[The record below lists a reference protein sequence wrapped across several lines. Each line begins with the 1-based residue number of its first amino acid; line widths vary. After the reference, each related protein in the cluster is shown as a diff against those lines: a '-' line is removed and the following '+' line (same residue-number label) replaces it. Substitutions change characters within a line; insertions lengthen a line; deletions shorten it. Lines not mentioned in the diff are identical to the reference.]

1 MSVRII
7 TDSTVDVPEQAR
19 RKMQAVPLTIHFG
32 SEELIDGVTIDKRQF
47 YEKLAASED
56 LPTTSQ
62 ATPAAFG
69 AVFDELTRAG
79 DSAVVI
85 TIASELSGT
94 YQSACIAAADY
105 PEVFV
110 VDSTTAAVGSGILAQ
125 LALRLAE
132 QGMSARE
139 IAAVLTEK
147 RSDIRVFA
155 LLDTLEYL
163 KRGGRISKT
172 VAFAGGL
179 LHIKPVISVQDGAVT
194 LVGKARG
201 AKQGS
206 QLLTEKIEESGGID
220 FSLPVLLAYS
230 GVSGENLEKYVE
242 ESHDYWQGR
251 ADGLDR
257 VMLCSVIGTH
267 TGPGVTGLAYFTKN

>member
-7 TDSTVDVPEQAR
+7 TDSTVDVPEQVQ
-19 RKMQAVPLTIHFG
+19 QALRIVPLTIHFG
-32 SEELIDGVTIDKRQF
+32 NEEFIDGVTLDKQRF
-47 YEKLAASED
+47 YERLAESEA

-62 ATPAAFG
+62 AAPAAF
-69 AVFDELTRAG
+69 AQVFDEITRAG

-105 PEVFV
+105 PDVFV
-110 VDSTTAAVGSGILAQ
+110 VDSRTAAVGSGILTQ
-125 LALRLAE
+125 YALSCAE
-132 QGMSARE
+132 RGMSARE
-139 IAAVLTEK
+139 IAEELSRK
-147 RSDIRVFA
+147 REDIRVFA

-179 LHIKPVISVQDGAVT
+179 LNIKPVISVQDGGVS
-194 LVGKARG
+194 LIGKARG

-206 QLLTEKIEESGGID
+206 QMLTDKIEESGGID
-220 FSLPVLLAYS
+220 PDLPVLLAYS
-230 GVSGENLEKYVE
+230 GVSGEGLERYVE
-242 ESHDYWQGR
+242 ESRDYWQGR
-251 ADGLDR
+251 ADTLPR
-257 VMLCSVIGTH
+257 VLLCSVIGTH
-267 TGPGVTGLAYFTKN
+267 TGPGVVGFAFFRKH

>member
-7 TDSTVDVPEQAR
+7 TDSTVDVPERVRQELHT
-19 RKMQAVPLTIHFG
+19 VPLTIHFG
-32 SEELIDGVTIDKRQF
+32 SEEFIDGVTLDKRRF
-47 YEKLAASED
+47 YEKLAQSEA

-94 YQSACIAAADY
+94 CQSACIAATEY

-110 VDSTTAAVGSGILAQ
+110 VDSKTAAVGSGVLAQ

-139 IAAVLTEK
+139 IAETLDKK
-147 RSDIRVFA
+147 REDIRVFA

-179 LHIKPVISVQDGAVT
+179 LQIKPVISVQDGAVT
-194 LVGKARG
+194 LIGKARG
-201 AKQGS
+201 AKQGA
-206 QLLTEKIEESGGID
+206 QLLTEKIRESGGID
-220 FSLPVLLAYS
+220 HSLPVLLAYS

-242 ESHDYWQGR
+242 ESRDYWQGR
-251 ADGLDR
+251 ADELDR
-257 VMLCSVIGTH
+257 VLLCSVIGTH
-267 TGPGVTGLAYFTKN
+267 TGPGVVGFAYFKKN